1 MRKKISIV
9 MIALVGTFLLGLG
22 VYHSSASQGSPKLST
37 DDIRQMVTSQYPGT
51 ITEIEFETDFNKSV
65 YEVEVVSNGKEYEL
79 KLDGSTGEVLKLKE
93 KDIVN
98 GANSEKEKIILEEND
113 DDEKVS
119 DEPDQ
124 SEQIAQE
131 NNKESSQTKNHKSSN
146 KKTVIDSNRAI
157 EIAKGAFAGRVTELE
172 LDEDDGRLIYEIEL
186 RTGTE
191 KAEIEIDAYTGEI
204 LVIEIENDNSNKY
217 KFKSQDDQ
225 TVIGAEEAIT
235 IAKNKFDGRVTELQ
249 LDKEDGRLIYEIE
262 LISGN
267 KEAELEINAYTGEII
282 SIEID
287 K

>member
-157 EIAKGAFAGRVTELE
+157 EIAKGDFAGQVTELE

-235 IAKNKFDGRVTELQ
+235 IAKNKFDGRVKELQ
-249 LDKEDGRLIYEIE
+249 LDKEDGRLIYEVE

>member
-79 KLDGSTGEVLKLKE
+79 KLDGNTGEVLKLKE

-157 EIAKGAFAGRVTELE
+157 EIAKGAFAGQVTELE